1 MVPRDGLQESRI
13 IKGLARGGTLKL
25 LPVFFSFP
33 HHGVPPKRLTNKLYE
48 RCHFSLRLAVL
59 GARAT
64 APSARLGREPI
75 SGLFSDQRKDV
86 RSWAKSGL
94 RSNPSLC
101 PRSARSG
108 HTPRWAQGPI
118 EKDPMI
124 RLPTGLCAG
133 FCESAALISASTAR
147 RRERHAA
154 RSWLL
159 SSAQPGISPGSC
171 RCASAPCRPPPAP
184 SCRPSRRRPPQ
195 CPRSGWRWPRR
206 SPG

>member
-147 RRERHAA
+147 RRGTPRRAILASQLRATGYFARIVPMRFSALSAA
-154 RSWLL
+154 ACTVMPSFTTSATAMPQIWLAL
-159 SSAQPGISPGSC
+159 
-171 RCASAPCRPPPAP
+171 ASA
-184 SCRPSRRRPPQ
+184 
-195 CPRSGWRWPRR
+195 
-206 SPG
+206 